1 MQSKFSKCKVRTENL
16 IILTLPFWEIK
27 MALLPNLLLL
37 ITCSKGAA
45 EVKGNGLTSALKA
58 LVHPHI
64 TQSISFFSLQNP
76 SGVIYLFL
84 PFYFSNIFNKIF
96 MIFKLWFSF
105 TGLQW
110 WKLYRQQ
117 FFCNKTSLSGHSG
130 KVVNSGPN
138 HCTFFIFNYADHGS
152 PEMLGQ

>member
-16 IILTLPFWEIK
+16 IILTLPFWEIR
-27 MALLPNLLLL
+27 MAPLPNLLLL
-37 ITCSKGAA
+37 IACSKGAA

-58 LVHPHI
+58 FVHPHI
-64 TQSISFFSLQNP
+64 AQSISFFSLQNP

-84 PFYFSNIFNKIF
+84 PFYFSNIFKKIF

-110 WKLYRQQ
+110 WKLYCQQ
-117 FFCNKTSLSGHSG
+117 FFLQQNFSFRAQWQGR
-130 KVVNSGPN
+130 
-138 HCTFFIFNYADHGS
+138 
-152 PEMLGQ
+152 E